1 MTSQIQKAVNAVKT
15 IVEQE
20 EEKLKEKTGIEVNFT
35 EDKVQ
40 DYMQQVVE
48 EMLKHKSVSK
58 IDHNMFLQNLLLTI
72 LYDLLHKDL
81 IRFLTYS

>member
-1 MTSQIQKAVNAVKT
+1 VNAVKT

-58 IDHNMFLQNLLLTI
+58 KT
-72 LYDLLHKDL
+72 
-81 IRFLTYS
+81 S